1 MTLENPARSGLWEH
15 RVLTVVQGL
24 SVPWVCR
31 ERPVPQGLQVLQGAL
46 DNLVLRVH
54 RVLRDQQGLQDP
66 RDS

>member
-1 MTLENPARSGLWEH
+1 M
-15 RVLTVVQGL
+15 TVVQGL